1 MNSDVD
7 AGEEEEEA
15 TGLALSVEQVFGSR
29 RC

>member
-1 MNSDVD
+1 MNSDVH
-7 AGEEEEEA
+7 AGEEEEA